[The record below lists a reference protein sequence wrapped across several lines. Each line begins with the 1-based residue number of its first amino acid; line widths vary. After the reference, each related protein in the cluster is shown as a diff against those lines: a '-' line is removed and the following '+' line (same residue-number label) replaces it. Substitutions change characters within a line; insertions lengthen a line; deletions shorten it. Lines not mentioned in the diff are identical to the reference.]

1 MPIELMVHK
10 QTLRNAD
17 LFGMNDRGSI
27 EVGKR
32 ADLNLFD
39 LDRLGLGTLQVHHD
53 LPAGGSR
60 ILQSAQGY
68 VGTWVNGV
76 RTREHDA
83 DTGARPGRLVRSHA

>member
-10 QTLRNAD
+10 QTLRNAE
-17 LFGMNDRGSI
+17 LFGLKDRGSI

-39 LDRLGLGTLQVHHD
+39 INKLDLGELKAHHD

-60 ILQSAQGY
+60 ILQPATGY
-68 VGTWVNGV
+68 MNTFVNGV
-76 RTREHDA
+76 KTRENDE
-83 DTGARPGRLVRSHA
+83 DTGARPGRVIRG